1 MGDRKPDSSD
11 LMKLVLLPIIHSLFK
26 ILANYVTGM
35 FLNAHCFCRE
45 RWWSADLGQGIKKGA
60 LTRNCTKKLGC
71 TSYVGKDQ
79 LIRKDIEE
87 KEIIGN

>member
-45 RWWSADLGQGIKKGA
+45 RWWSADLGQGIKKG
-60 LTRNCTKKLGC
+60 LKFRIGMGIRIIFSFIKRSTNKKL
-71 TSYVGKDQ
+71 YKK
-79 LIRKDIEE
+79 IRMY
-87 KEIIGN
+87 